1 MKFYNNEDLEN
12 IITSIVSLNVVSF
25 ILCGEYFNL
34 ENFNRAIG
42 NKKKFINFNLS
53 NTLILIRN
61 DLGSQISEQ
70 NNNDIPIKNNLIG
83 SSKLSNVQIQFILNG
98 LTLLSLIP
106 NDLFFKDMF
115 IFLNDKLC
123 PVLDL
128 VPNKVYQ
135 KLADL
140 LLCDF
145 VKIYQ
150 EDINLSEDI
159 LNNIIESFIS
169 SELNKNVDIQIYI
182 SKIFSQK
189 NIIAK
194 ILSKDKRPSLL
205 RNLGELLIYKENC
218 MKEKI
223 VQLISKYF
231 LISCDKNFYFVYIK
245 NIVFDIIFKFY
256 YITDIIEKENL
267 SFTLFYI
274 STYLINLLYPSLIIS
289 IMNVANHLILL
300 EEHRSIL
307 IINIIKTVI
316 ELLKSD
322 LIKEVKNNEI
332 FKECCDLML
341 ILCFDI
347 MRMESIDES
356 YYGIILE
363 VIYLIIKHENLDLF
377 HIEEVIR
384 RIRTSSLMSS
394 KHKESDEKFDELIKK
409 KINKINIILEK
420 INFTF
425 IHEIIFKNI
434 LNIEN
439 DNCINALKI
448 VGLCGAI
455 ESRKIYFSEQNN
467 IKFLYELDINYKP
480 IEEKGFKIMV
490 YNHRLNHYEEIDISF
505 TDPSNSKAVL
515 YLMELLKMNKQQELS
530 IKIISSLNTLIKS
543 ITENESYLIDIILPT
558 IIQVIPKYQIEQQ
571 KSLFDCL
578 KTIMNNFEDKT
589 KKYLNDFI
597 PLVINYLGKDHLGVI
612 SKIIFI
618 LYEKYEKEMKYYYS
632 IIIPKYV
639 SIIKADDENILSYN
653 KLFILFFKN
662 NERSSYF
669 RFLYEEIKHKLYE
682 ETNIKNIYDYLCII
696 EQICANKNSK
706 VLYPSI
712 IVQTYRKME
721 SLLSDYSFDLH
732 DSIKKLEYFLK
743 NDSSGN
749 NLSIIKKIFDIYKR
763 INESDREE
771 FALYLPLV
779 FRNFERLGILNYDNF
794 RKDLKYLVMN
804 SKDYTFLTCEDYIK
818 NILSKTCKINCIYGF
833 YSSFDDKKMKKKE
846 INIRFDND
854 SLVKS
859 KNIDNDLILK
869 AFDNNHCTLGE
880 DLDEWYKSCI
890 KLLLKQSPSIYIYN
904 CRVIT
909 DYYLSIA
916 SELSLYGFYTLYMNC
931 NDKVKSKLT
940 KSINSAI
947 NNPKCTDNLFLL
959 LLDLIESM
967 ERRDVNMYLVD
978 YQKFGNISYKLKA
991 YAKSLY
997 YLEKDF
1003 SAKNDAINFKK
1014 LIKLYYKLGIP
1025 ECALGLIKLADEHH
1039 YEDVD
1044 SYENKFIWYINLEE
1058 YRLALKMINEKL
1070 ENENDEKK
1078 IKYLKEKKYK
1088 CLKGLLDW
1096 EEILLED
1103 ENEKNNNIIIEE
1115 KEENKI
1121 DKYNELKKTIE
1132 KQLFLIEIDAN
1143 LNKWDII
1150 RERISI
1156 INNKLKENEKI
1167 DELIYDS
1174 KEDINTDIFS
1184 IKNKDYE
1191 NRKYK
1196 LNDYISY
1203 NETIYKNTFL

>member
-1 MKFYNNEDLEN
+1 
-12 IITSIVSLNVVSF
+12 
-25 ILCGEYFNL
+25 
-34 ENFNRAIG
+34 
-42 NKKKFINFNLS
+42 
-53 NTLILIRN
+53 
-61 DLGSQISEQ
+61 
-70 NNNDIPIKNNLIG
+70 
-83 SSKLSNVQIQFILNG
+83 
-98 LTLLSLIP
+98 
-106 NDLFFKDMF
+106 
-115 IFLNDKLC
+115 
-123 PVLDL
+123 
-128 VPNKVYQ
+128 
-135 KLADL
+135 
-140 LLCDF
+140 
-145 VKIYQ
+145 
-150 EDINLSEDI
+150 
-159 LNNIIESFIS
+159 
-169 SELNKNVDIQIYI
+169 
-182 SKIFSQK
+182 
-189 NIIAK
+189 
-194 ILSKDKRPSLL
+194 
-205 RNLGELLIYKENC
+205 
-218 MKEKI
+218 
-223 VQLISKYF
+223 
-231 LISCDKNFYFVYIK
+231 
-245 NIVFDIIFKFY
+245 
-256 YITDIIEKENL
+256 
-267 SFTLFYI
+267 
-274 STYLINLLYPSLIIS
+274 
-289 IMNVANHLILL
+289 
-300 EEHRSIL
+300 
-307 IINIIKTVI
+307 
-316 ELLKSD
+316 
-322 LIKEVKNNEI
+322 
-332 FKECCDLML
+332 
-341 ILCFDI
+341 
-347 MRMESIDES
+347 
-356 YYGIILE
+356 
-363 VIYLIIKHENLDLF
+363 
-377 HIEEVIR
+377 
-384 RIRTSSLMSS
+384 
-394 KHKESDEKFDELIKK
+394 
-409 KINKINIILEK
+409 
-420 INFTF
+420 
-425 IHEIIFKNI
+425 
-434 LNIEN
+434 
-439 DNCINALKI
+439 
-448 VGLCGAI
+448 
-455 ESRKIYFSEQNN
+455 
-467 IKFLYELDINYKP
+467 
-480 IEEKGFKIMV
+480 
-490 YNHRLNHYEEIDISF
+490 
-505 TDPSNSKAVL
+505 
-515 YLMELLKMNKQQELS
+515 
-530 IKIISSLNTLIKS
+530 
-543 ITENESYLIDIILPT
+543 
-558 IIQVIPKYQIEQQ
+558 
-571 KSLFDCL
+571 
-578 KTIMNNFEDKT
+578 
-589 KKYLNDFI
+589 
-597 PLVINYLGKDHLGVI
+597 
-612 SKIIFI
+612 
-618 LYEKYEKEMKYYYS
+618 
-632 IIIPKYV
+632 
-639 SIIKADDENILSYN
+639 
-653 KLFILFFKN
+653 
-662 NERSSYF
+662 
-669 RFLYEEIKHKLYE
+669 
-682 ETNIKNIYDYLCII
+682 
-696 EQICANKNSK
+696 
-706 VLYPSI
+706 
-712 IVQTYRKME
+712 
-721 SLLSDYSFDLH
+721 
-732 DSIKKLEYFLK
+732 
-743 NDSSGN
+743 
-749 NLSIIKKIFDIYKR
+749 
-763 INESDREE
+763 
-771 FALYLPLV
+771 
-779 FRNFERLGILNYDNF
+779 
-794 RKDLKYLVMN
+794 
-804 SKDYTFLTCEDYIK
+804 
-818 NILSKTCKINCIYGF
+818 
-833 YSSFDDKKMKKKE
+833 MKKKE

>member
-1 MKFYNNEDLEN
+1 MIVKNLNMSEPSFFRNPSIYKELIDDLNKCTKTNNINIKKEFIKFIPELYYLNKKEFKDQYEKKFLEYITPLLNLKTNIEILNQVLLTLGKFSYIIKDENFLIFINQFFSLVTSLFSRNTIDDELLECLSDFLNNKNKIYINQIKSINLVSIISKLFKTPLTSSKIDYLVSIMKFYNNEDLEN

-515 YLMELLKMNKQQELS
+515 YLMELLKMNKQQ
-530 IKIISSLNTLIKS
+530 
-543 ITENESYLIDIILPT
+543 
-558 IIQVIPKYQIEQQ
+558 
-571 KSLFDCL
+571 
-578 KTIMNNFEDKT
+578 
-589 KKYLNDFI
+589 
-597 PLVINYLGKDHLGVI
+597 
-612 SKIIFI
+612 
-618 LYEKYEKEMKYYYS
+618 
-632 IIIPKYV
+632 
-639 SIIKADDENILSYN
+639 
-653 KLFILFFKN
+653 
-662 NERSSYF
+662 
-669 RFLYEEIKHKLYE
+669 
-682 ETNIKNIYDYLCII
+682 
-696 EQICANKNSK
+696 
-706 VLYPSI
+706 
-712 IVQTYRKME
+712 
-721 SLLSDYSFDLH
+721 
-732 DSIKKLEYFLK
+732 
-743 NDSSGN
+743 
-749 NLSIIKKIFDIYKR
+749 
-763 INESDREE
+763 
-771 FALYLPLV
+771 
-779 FRNFERLGILNYDNF
+779 
-794 RKDLKYLVMN
+794 
-804 SKDYTFLTCEDYIK
+804 
-818 NILSKTCKINCIYGF
+818 
-833 YSSFDDKKMKKKE
+833 
-846 INIRFDND
+846 
-854 SLVKS
+854 
-859 KNIDNDLILK
+859 
-869 AFDNNHCTLGE
+869 
-880 DLDEWYKSCI
+880 
-890 KLLLKQSPSIYIYN
+890 
-904 CRVIT
+904 
-909 DYYLSIA
+909 
-916 SELSLYGFYTLYMNC
+916 
-931 NDKVKSKLT
+931 
-940 KSINSAI
+940 
-947 NNPKCTDNLFLL
+947 
-959 LLDLIESM
+959 
-967 ERRDVNMYLVD
+967 
-978 YQKFGNISYKLKA
+978 
-991 YAKSLY
+991 
-997 YLEKDF
+997 
-1003 SAKNDAINFKK
+1003 
-1014 LIKLYYKLGIP
+1014 
-1025 ECALGLIKLADEHH
+1025 
-1039 YEDVD
+1039 
-1044 SYENKFIWYINLEE
+1044 
-1058 YRLALKMINEKL
+1058 
-1070 ENENDEKK
+1070 
-1078 IKYLKEKKYK
+1078 
-1088 CLKGLLDW
+1088 
-1096 EEILLED
+1096 
-1103 ENEKNNNIIIEE
+1103 
-1115 KEENKI
+1115 
-1121 DKYNELKKTIE
+1121 
-1132 KQLFLIEIDAN
+1132 
-1143 LNKWDII
+1143 
-1150 RERISI
+1150 
-1156 INNKLKENEKI
+1156 
-1167 DELIYDS
+1167 
-1174 KEDINTDIFS
+1174 
-1184 IKNKDYE
+1184 
-1191 NRKYK
+1191 
-1196 LNDYISY
+1196 
-1203 NETIYKNTFL
+1203 